1 MTSPVPLL
9 KNMQTLFPYGWG
21 HYLAGGLLIGAGV
34 SLMFLLLGR
43 IVGMSTFFSS
53 TWSYV
58 SRLPYFQQSL
68 LLQTRLWRLVCAI
81 GLVLGA
87 ALWWW
92 MAGPDE
98 AAHTQL
104 SPARLLI
111 GGLLVGYGARL
122 ANGCTSGHG
131 ICGLASLSRPSLAAV
146 LIFMAVAIITARV
159 FAFVTGGAA

>member
-1 MTSPVPLL
+1 
-9 KNMQTLFPYGWG
+9 MQTFFPYGWG

>member
-1 MTSPVPLL
+1 
-9 KNMQTLFPYGWG
+9 MQTYFPYGWS

-53 TWSYV
+53 SWSYV
-58 SRLPYFQQSL
+58 SRLPFFHQPAL
-68 LLQTRLWRLVCAI
+68 VQTRVWRLVCAI

-92 MAGPDE
+92 QAGPE
-98 AAHTQL
+98 QAQHTL
-104 SPARLLI
+104 VSPARLLV

-122 ANGCTSGHG
+122 SNGCTSGHG
-131 ICGLASLSRPSLAAV
+131 ICGLASLSRPSLVAV
-146 LIFMAVAIITARV
+146 LIFMCVAIVTARV
-159 FAFVTGGAA
+159 FAFISGGAV

>member
-1 MTSPVPLL
+1 
-9 KNMQTLFPYGWG
+9 MQTYFPYGWS

-53 TWSYV
+53 SWSYV
-58 SRLPYFQQSL
+58 SRLPFFHQPAL
-68 LLQTRLWRLVCAI
+68 VQTRVWRLVCAI

-92 MAGPDE
+92 QAGPE
-98 AAHTQL
+98 QAQHTL
-104 SPARLLI
+104 VSPSRLLI

-122 ANGCTSGHG
+122 SNGCTSGHG
-131 ICGLASLSRPSLAAV
+131 ICGLASLSRPSLVAV
-146 LIFMAVAIITARV
+146 LIFMGVAIVTARV
-159 FAFVTGGAA
+159 FAFISGGAV

>member
-1 MTSPVPLL
+1 
-9 KNMQTLFPYGWG
+9 MQTYFPYGWS

-53 TWSYV
+53 SWSYV
-58 SRLPYFQQSL
+58 SRLPFFHQPAL
-68 LLQTRLWRLVCAI
+68 VQTRVWRLVCAI

-92 MAGPDE
+92 QAGPE
-98 AAHTQL
+98 QAQHTL
-104 SPARLLI
+104 VSPARLLV

-122 ANGCTSGHG
+122 SNGCTSGHG
-131 ICGLASLSRPSLAAV
+131 ICGLASLSRPSLVAV
-146 LIFMAVAIITARV
+146 LIFMVVAIGTARV
-159 FAFVTGGAA
+159 FAFISGGAV

>member
-1 MTSPVPLL
+1 
-9 KNMQTLFPYGWG
+9 MQTFFPHGWG

-53 TWSYV
+53 SWSYV
-58 SRLPYFQQSL
+58 SRLPYFQQTAL
-68 LLQTRLWRLVCAI
+68 TQTRLWRLVCAI

-92 MAGPDE
+92 LSGPE
-98 AAHTQL
+98 QTAQTSV

-122 ANGCTSGHG
+122 SNGCTSGHG
-131 ICGLASLSRPSLAAV
+131 ICGLASLSRPSLVVV
-146 LIFMAVAIITARV
+146 LIFMAVAIVTARL
-159 FAFVTGGAA
+159 FALINGGAA

>member
-1 MTSPVPLL
+1 
-9 KNMQTLFPYGWG
+9 MQTYFPYGWS

-53 TWSYV
+53 SWSYV
-58 SRLPYFQQSL
+58 SRLPFFQQPAL
-68 LLQTRLWRLVCAI
+68 VQTRVWRLVCAI

-92 MAGPDE
+92 QAGPE
-98 AAHTQL
+98 QAQHTL
-104 SPARLLI
+104 VSPARLLV

-122 ANGCTSGHG
+122 SNGCTSGHG
-131 ICGLASLSRPSLAAV
+131 ICGLASLSRPSLVAV
-146 LIFMAVAIITARV
+146 LIFMGVAIVTARV
-159 FAFVTGGAA
+159 FAFISGGAV

>member
-9 KNMQTLFPYGWG
+9 KNMQTLFPYGWS

-34 SLMFLLLGR
+34 SLMFFLLGR

-58 SRLPYFQQSL
+58 SRLPYFQQAP

-92 MAGPDE
+92 LAGPE
-98 AAHTQL
+98 QTAQTQV

-146 LIFMAVAIITARV
+146 LIFMAAAIITARV